1 MGSRGE
7 NCVIK
12 SERAKKDKKINKTA
26 AKANCQDALN
36 DDFVFFLVEE
46 RNSL

>member
-12 SERAKKDKKINKTA
+12 SERAKKKKKKTA
-26 AKANCQDALN
+26 AKANCRDALN

>member
-12 SERAKKDKKINKTA
+12 SERAKKNKKNKTA
-26 AKANCQDALN
+26 AKANCRDALN